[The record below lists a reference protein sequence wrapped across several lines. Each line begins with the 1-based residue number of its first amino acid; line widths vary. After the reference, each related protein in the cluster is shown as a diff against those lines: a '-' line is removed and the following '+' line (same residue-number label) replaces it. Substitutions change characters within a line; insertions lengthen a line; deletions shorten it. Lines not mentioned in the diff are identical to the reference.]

1 MSGGRLTPS
10 RKQRSSSRVIHRT
23 DTFLSVARALNLG
36 FRRSLNLRA
45 GVAWHRRLQSIALIR
60 EAPWNFAVV
69 LLNGRFFKH
78 LGCCWVITLGVWVK
92 KPTGASTF
100 LDADQFACS
109 LPIFCVVAVWS
120 SCGLPEVLGSFAD
133 PLLSFRVIAQGII

>member
-36 FRRSLNLRA
+36 FRRSLNLLA

-69 LLNGRFFKH
+69 LLNGRFFNH
-78 LGCCWVITLGVWVK
+78 LGCCWVNTLGVWVK

-100 LDADQFACS
+100 LDAD
-109 LPIFCVVAVWS
+109 
-120 SCGLPEVLGSFAD
+120 
-133 PLLSFRVIAQGII
+133 